1 VIYLFE
7 GIVTGA
13 TYALVA
19 TGIVIIFNAV
29 RTFQFAQG
37 AIVVFASYVFLE
49 LYGPLGQSA
58 WLTALVVA
66 ALICAGSVVMSVV
79 AFEPL
84 IGRPFPSLV
93 ASLGI
98 LLLLTEVV
106 GRYFFSGQAVAY
118 PASMQPAGT
127 VHALG
132 IDMSDSDL
140 LVLAVAVVV
149 LAVLDLL
156 FHYSRIG
163 MQMRAAADT
172 RIGAQLCGIDPRRLV
187 RIAFAVAGLVA
198 TIGGIL
204 LGISVGNINPD
215 LGSSLTFE
223 VAAAVLVAGSTSF
236 RGAVLASVLIG
247 VVESMTTGYLSGTYS
262 DAFAWIVVI
271 VVLLIRPQGL
281 FEAPVEVDAEVA

>member
-1 VIYLFE
+1 MIYLFE

-106 GRYFFSGQAVAY
+106 GN
-118 PASMQPAGT
+118 
-127 VHALG
+127 
-132 IDMSDSDL
+132 
-140 LVLAVAVVV
+140 
-149 LAVLDLL
+149 LD
-156 FHYSRIG
+156 
-163 MQMRAAADT
+163 
-172 RIGAQLCGIDPRRLV
+172 
-187 RIAFAVAGLVA
+187 
-198 TIGGIL
+198 
-204 LGISVGNINPD
+204 
-215 LGSSLTFE
+215 
-223 VAAAVLVAGSTSF
+223 
-236 RGAVLASVLIG
+236 
-247 VVESMTTGYLSGTYS
+247 
-262 DAFAWIVVI
+262 
-271 VVLLIRPQGL
+271 
-281 FEAPVEVDAEVA
+281 